1 MKRILV
7 VDDSAISREIV
18 TKVLGQAYDV
28 VKAASGEE
36 ALLRIGE
43 IAPDL
48 VILDLLMPGMD
59 GFEVLGRLKA
69 AGISIPVF
77 VLSADIQ
84 KSTRTKILELGAVGM
99 INKPVDPESLRST
112 VASLLGGHP

>member
-7 VDDSAISREIV
+7 VDDSAIGREIV
-18 TKVLGQAYDV
+18 TKVLGPAYEV

-36 ALLRIGE
+36 ALLKIGE
-43 IAPDL
+43 ITPDL

-59 GFEVLGRLKA
+59 GFAVLGRLKEA
-69 AGISIPVF
+69 VNLIPVI

-84 KSTRTKILELGAVGM
+84 KSTRTKVLDLGAVDM
-99 INKPVDPESLRST
+99 INKPVDPETLHST
-112 VASLLGGHP
+112 VAALLGEHP